1 MAYELEEF
9 WRREPDPKTDAGDL
23 KAPSIVVPVDREHV
37 WQILQAAGRP
47 PAESQGRR
55 QPYAGALPA
64 LLCLDVHKKT
74 VVAYVDDARGTGDPY
89 L

>member
-1 MAYELEEF
+1 MPRLAYELEEF

-23 KAPSIVVPVDREHV
+23 KAPSIVAPVDREHV
-37 WQILQAAGRP
+37 WQILQAAGRL

-64 LLCLDVHKKT
+64 LLWPSRAQKDGSGLC
-74 VVAYVDDARGTGDPY
+74 G
-89 L
+89 